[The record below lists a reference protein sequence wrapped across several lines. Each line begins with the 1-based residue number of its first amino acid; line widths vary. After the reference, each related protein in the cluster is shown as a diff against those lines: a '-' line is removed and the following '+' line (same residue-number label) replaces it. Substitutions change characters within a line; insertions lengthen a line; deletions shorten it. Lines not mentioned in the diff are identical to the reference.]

1 MREYAT
7 NVMSP
12 LICRDFLLN
21 RKGKRPPNAP
31 NVITA
36 DDLGYMCAKPS
47 GEAVLIVKLN
57 MSILLS
63 GATNFQVQYRW
74 SDYIIK
80 KWFSILR

>member
-7 NVMSP
+7 NVMSS

-21 RKGKRPPNAP
+21 HKGKRPPN
-31 NVITA
+31 VITVLA
-36 DDLGYMCAKPS
+36 DDLGYICAKPS
-47 GEAVLIVKLN
+47 GETVLIIKLN

-63 GATNFQVQYRW
+63 EATIFLVQYPW